1 MMNNIFFSVKNFD
14 MEYKF
19 FPSSAGVVCESK
31 DKYAFAMIDC
41 KGKKRMLAQRQKS
54 WLNFFNVPFLRGI
67 FLFFGGFLSIFSSF
81 DNIVFLQQ
89 NLSQEEEKSR
99 KATIILLS
107 AFCGLMIVFWIV
119 VLGLVPSKL
128 AFLVLGYGKSIM
140 LTNFIIALFKTII
153 LFLIFLIIRFLPPM
167 IELYKFNGACNVVEA
182 KSKGI
187 EKRLHNPINFLNFVV
202 FSFLFSSFVI
212 TFIAISVHVVLNW
225 IINFAIFG
233 ICLSFSYEFLN
244 LLSKSDKWS
253 KVCAATSFLV
263 VVKPNTTHLELSRS
277 AYLELISGKDMNNLK
292 EDEIS
297 LSLVK
302 SEMESKLAK
311 YKNAEKS
318 DIEWIIATVLKKNR
332 AEAKLVKSV
341 SEKEYREMIKMTE
354 ERAKGK
360 PLSAIFGFVDFYGL
374 RFSVNKKVLS
384 PRMETELL
392 VEVVLKEAK
401 KFNKHKILDVGT
413 GSGAIAV
420 TVAKMSEAEVTAVD
434 ISKGA
439 LETAMLNAKNHE
451 VKVNFFQSDLLSQ
464 LKKKHKYDIIVS
476 NPPYIRSLD
485 IEGLDVEVKN
495 YDPKLALDG
504 GEDGLDFYRRLA
516 NETPLHLQKNGKV
529 FFELG
534 KGQFTQVK
542 KLLSEAGFQDIKGIK
557 DYNKIYRIIRG
568 TWKK

>member
-1 MMNNIFFSVKNFD
+1 
-14 MEYKF
+14 MEYRF
-19 FPSSAGVVCESK
+19 FPSSAGVMCESK

-41 KGKKRMLAQRQKS
+41 KGKKRMLAQRKKS
-54 WLNFFNVPFLRGI
+54 WLNFFNIPFLRGI

-89 NLSQEEEKSR
+89 NLSQQEEKTR
-99 KATIILLS
+99 KMKVILIS

-119 VLGLVPSKL
+119 VLGFVPSKL
-128 AFLVLGYGKSIM
+128 TFFILGYGQSII
-140 LTNFIIALFKTII
+140 LTNFMIALFKTAI
-153 LFLIFLIIRFLPPM
+153 LFLIFLAIRFLPPM
-167 IELYKFNGACNVVEA
+167 IELYKFNGACNIVEA
-182 KSKGI
+182 KSKSI

-212 TFIAISVHVVLNW
+212 TFIAISVHFVLNW
-225 IINFAIFG
+225 IINFTIFAL
-233 ICLSFSYEFLN
+233 CVSLSYEMLN
-244 LLSKSDKWS
+244 LLSKTGKWDKLCM
-253 KVCAATSFLV
+253 VTSILV
-263 VVKPNTTHLELSRS
+263 VVKPNTTHLELARS
-277 AYLELISGKDMNNLK
+277 VYLELISGKDMIDLK

-311 YKNAEKS
+311 YKKAEKS

-332 AEAKLVKSV
+332 SEAKLVKSV
-341 SEKEYREMIKMTE
+341 SEKDYREMVKMAE
-354 ERAKGK
+354 ERATGK

-392 VEVVLKEAK
+392 VEEVLKEAK
-401 KFNKHKILDVGT
+401 KLNKPKILDVGT

-420 TVAKMSEAEVTAVD
+420 TIAKMSSADVTALD
-434 ISKGA
+434 ISKVA
-439 LETAMLNAKNHE
+439 LEVATLNAKNNG
-451 VKVNFFQSDLLSQ
+451 VKVNFLQSDLFSQ
-464 LKKKHKYDIIVS
+464 LKKKQKYDIIVS

-542 KLLSEAGFQDIKGIK
+542 KLLSEAGFKDIKGIK